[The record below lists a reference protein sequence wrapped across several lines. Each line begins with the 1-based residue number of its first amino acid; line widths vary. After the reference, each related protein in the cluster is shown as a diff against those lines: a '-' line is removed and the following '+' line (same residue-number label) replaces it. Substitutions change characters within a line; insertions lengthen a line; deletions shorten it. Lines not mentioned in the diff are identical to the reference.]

1 MMGLGIGVITLI
13 VLGIL
18 LILAI
23 PVILIVLFFKLI
35 YKLLSSHDSG
45 DSGEETRLLQD
56 INSKLNRLEKRI
68 ESLES
73 IVVATDNPRS

>member
-1 MMGLGIGVITLI
+1 MGLGIITLI
-13 VLGIL
+13 IAGIVLIIAIPIL
-18 LILAI
+18 LVL
-23 PVILIVLFFKLI
+23 LFFKLI
-35 YKLLSSHDSG
+35 YKLLSTQDAGATS
-45 DSGEETRLLQD
+45 EEARILQE

>member
-1 MMGLGIGVITLI
+1 MEIVTLI
-13 VLGIL
+13 VLGVL
-18 LILAI
+18 LVLAI
-23 PVILIVLFFKLI
+23 PILIIVFVFRII

-45 DSGEETRLLQD
+45 PSNEETRMLQE